1 MPLDVMATAPAQ
13 SASIVGEHREATM
26 QKLDSAARAAALK
39 DLPLWREVPGRDV
52 IARKFEFRDF
62 NEAFGFMSR
71 VALLAERMDHHPEW
85 MNVYRTVDVRL
96 TTHDAGGLTEN
107 DIRMAK
113 AMDSYVRELAD

>member
-1 MPLDVMATAPAQ
+1 M
-13 SASIVGEHREATM
+13 TM
-26 QKLDSAARAAALK
+26 QKLDQGARAEALK
-39 DLPLWREVPGRDV
+39 ELPLWREVSGRDV

-96 TTHDAGGLTEN
+96 TTHDAGGLTEK

-113 AMDSYVRELAD
+113 TIDIYAGELAR